1 MSKRRSIAASVGA
14 HLAVLGLALGT
25 FVASPAPASAQV
37 SGNHQRGP
45 NPTSSTLVSN
55 GSFATSQV
63 NNVSGGFGSGFNNVN
78 ICYPND
84 TSQGRFAGVV
94 VVPGFI
100 APKSLMMWA
109 CDKFASHG
117 FVVAVMEPNSVLDFP
132 GPRADQAQ
140 GIIQHLSGSSA
151 PAEVQQRLDSSR
163 WGIMGHSMGGGGA
176 LIAGREDNPA
186 VGAVVALQP
195 FDPAAN
201 NAFTQTP
208 TMIIGAANDLIASV
222 ATAARPYYN
231 SILTAEKFYFELSGQ
246 GHLVGIQDNTLQSA
260 GGIAWFKRWLDN
272 DNRYNQFLCPPYTGS
287 GVVAAQSQ
295 ATCPF

>member
-1 MSKRRSIAASVGA
+1 MSKRRSIVASGGA
-14 HLAVLGLALGT
+14 HLAVLGLVLGA

-37 SGNHQRGP
+37 DGTHQRGP
-45 NPTSSTLVSN
+45 TPTQSTLASN

-63 NNVSGGFGSGFNNVN
+63 DVSGFGQGYNNVT

-84 TSQGRFAGVV
+84 TSQGTFAGVV

-100 APKSLMMWA
+100 APKSLMMWS
-109 CDKFASHG
+109 CRKFASHG
-117 FVVAVMEPNSVLDFP
+117 FVVAVMEPNSTLDFP

-140 GIIQHLSGSSA
+140 AIIRHLSGNGA
-151 PAEVQQRLDSSR
+151 PAAVQQRLDSSR

-176 LIAGREDNPA
+176 LIAGKEDNPA

-195 FDPAAN
+195 FDPTGN
-201 NAFTQTP
+201 NSSTRTP
-208 TMIIGAANDLIASV
+208 TMIIGAQNDFIASA

-231 SILTAEKFYFELSGQ
+231 QISQAEKFYYELSGQ
-246 GHLVGIQDNTLQSA
+246 GHLVGIADNTLQSA

-272 DNRYNQFLCPPYTGS
+272 DTRYNQFLCPPYSGS
-287 GVVAAQSQ
+287 GVVTGQTQS
-295 ATCPF
+295 TCPF